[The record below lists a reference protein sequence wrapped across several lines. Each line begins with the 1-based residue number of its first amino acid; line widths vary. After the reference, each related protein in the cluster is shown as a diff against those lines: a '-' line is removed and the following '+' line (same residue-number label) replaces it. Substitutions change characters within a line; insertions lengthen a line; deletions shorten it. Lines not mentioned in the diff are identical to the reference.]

1 MNEELSGEL
10 LERFVCG
17 VERLAAA
24 LEGIASAKA
33 PESPDHRFPLSAYAG
48 FDWGVIG
55 AEPVVRDQSG
65 PMVVRWNGFTFVR
78 RFAESQKYGKAIM
91 FSRNAGRSEDG
102 NEYFTL
108 VKFSDNMNLEALPNN
123 FPQERPRTQRLTP
136 APSATAQAEAPATP
150 ENEGRHTAPVPR
162 NRPLTPDEQ
171 THYRNE
177 AQTATDD
184 FMFVTAVQRLYPK
197 CTVKGL
203 ETIRGRVCAEPVNAG
218 NAPRQYEAMVKYIE
232 RRAELERAG
241 DTRAAHNTAAIE
253 AAAHYKQGENK

>member
-1 MNEELSGEL
+1 MNDEL
-10 LERFVCG
+10 LERFVNG

-55 AEPVVRDQSG
+55 AEPVARDQSG

-108 VKFSDNMNLEALPNN
+108 VKFSDNMNLEPLPGN
-123 FPQERPRTQRLTP
+123 FPQERPRTQRPNP
-136 APSATAQAEAPATP
+136 APANATQAEAPTEPTP
-150 ENEGRHTAPVPR
+150 ETQTHTQ
-162 NRPLTPDEQ
+162 PLTASQ
-171 THYRNE
+171 RQHWQRE
-177 AQTATDD
+177 ARTSSEE
-184 FMFVTAVQRLYPK
+184 FPFVTAVHRLYPHI
-197 CTVKGL
+197 TVEGITSLRGQLCPDAVEAKYAAAQL
-203 ETIRGRVCAEPVNAG
+203 EAIE
-218 NAPRQYEAMVKYIE
+218 KYMA
-232 RRAELERAG
+232 RRSELEKEGKA
-241 DTRAAHNTAAIE
+241 TAIAHNTAKVD
-253 AAAHYKQGENK
+253 AAALYARLRGTK